1 MGSVPPLLSFLLMI
15 AAGWVHRHQLIVIEF
30 LQAENRL
37 LKERLHGKR
46 IRFTDAERAL
56 LARKAKAVGRKALL
70 ELDTIVSP
78 DTLLRWHRRL
88 VAQKWNFT
96 HRRGPGR
103 PGIMRHISEL
113 IVRMA
118 QENPRWGYTRIQGAL
133 ANLSHKVGRGTI
145 ANVLKRN
152 GIEPSPERGTRTPW
166 STFLKAHWKVLAASD
181 FLTVEVWTGRGLVT
195 HYLLFVISLADRVVN
210 IAGITTRPDE
220 SWMLQI
226 ARNVTDSQAGALRAK
241 RYLIIDRDTKYSEQF
256 RRLIRDNGTKVIR
269 LPPMS
274 PNLNAYAERFVRSI
288 KDECLNRMI
297 FVGQASLRRAVAE
310 YVDHYHAERNHQGL
324 ANRLIH
330 VPKAASANVGAIY
343 RRPRLGGTHPL
354 RLDGAHEAI
363 RVDLRASEPELRSH
377 ARLLQRGQL
386 TCLPSSPAMGNQGC
400 KLPAQC
406 QNHKLRCC
414 RLIPEMVEKEGGFR
428 H

>member
-1 MGSVPPLLSFLLMI
+1 MGSAPPLLSFLLMI

-37 LKERLHGKR
+37 LKDRLRGRR

-56 LARKAKAVGRKALL
+56 LARKAKALGRKALL

-96 HRRGPGR
+96 DRRGVGR
-103 PGIMRHISEL
+103 PGIMRHVSEL

-118 QENPRWGYTRIQGAL
+118 QDNPRWGYTRIQGAL

-152 GIEPSPERGTRTPW
+152 GIEPSPERSRRTPW

-181 FLTVEVWTGRGLVT
+181 FLTVEVWTDRGLVT

-226 ARNVTDSQAGALRAK
+226 ARNVTDAQSGALYAK

-256 RRLIRDNGTKVIR
+256 RRLIGDSGTKVIR

-288 KDECLNRMI
+288 KDECLDRMI
-297 FVGQASLRRAVAE
+297 FVGQASLRHAVAE
-310 YVDHYHAERNHQGL
+310 YLSHYHAERNHQGL
-324 ANRLIH
+324 ENRLI
-330 VPKAASANVGAIY
+330 VPTAIQVNDGAVH
-343 RRPRLGGTHPL
+343 RHTRLGGTL
-354 RLDGAHEAI
+354 NFYYRKAA
-363 RVDLRASEPELRSH
+363 
-377 ARLLQRGQL
+377 
-386 TCLPSSPAMGNQGC
+386 
-400 KLPAQC
+400 
-406 QNHKLRCC
+406 
-414 RLIPEMVEKEGGFR
+414 
-428 H
+428 

>member
-1 MGSVPPLLSFLLMI
+1 MI

-37 LKERLHGKR
+37 LKDRLRGRR

-88 VAQKWNFT
+88 VAQKWNFAE
-96 HRRGPGR
+96 RRGVGR
-103 PGIMRHISEL
+103 PGIMRHLSEL
-113 IVRMA
+113 IIRMA
-118 QENPRWGYTRIQGAL
+118 QENRGWGYTRIQGAL
-133 ANLSHKVGRGTI
+133 ANLNHRVGRGTI

-152 GIEPSPERGTRTPW
+152 GIESSPERSRRTPW

-181 FLTVEVWTGRGLVT
+181 FLTAEVWTAKGLVT
-195 HYLLFVISLADRVVN
+195 HYLLFVISLTDRVVN

-226 ARNVTDSQAGALRAK
+226 GRNVTDSQAGALQGK
-241 RYLIIDRDTKYSEQF
+241 RYLIIDRDTKYSDQF
-256 RRLIRDNGTKVIR
+256 RRLIGNSGTQVIR

-288 KDECLNRMI
+288 KEECLDRMI
-297 FVGQASLRRAVAE
+297 FVGQGSLRRAVAE
-310 YVDHYHAERNHQGL
+310 YVSHYHAERNHQGL
-324 ANRLIH
+324 ENQLIVPTAIAAND
-330 VPKAASANVGAIY
+330 GAVV
-343 RRPRLGGTHPL
+343 RRTRLGGTL
-354 RLDGAHEAI
+354 NFYYRKAA
-363 RVDLRASEPELRSH
+363 
-377 ARLLQRGQL
+377 
-386 TCLPSSPAMGNQGC
+386 
-400 KLPAQC
+400 
-406 QNHKLRCC
+406 
-414 RLIPEMVEKEGGFR
+414 
-428 H
+428 

>member
-15 AAGWVHRHQLIVIEF
+15 AAGWVHRHQRIIIEF
-30 LQAENRL
+30 LQTENQL
-37 LKERLHGKR
+37 LKDRLRGRR

-88 VAQKWNFT
+88 VAQKWNFAR
-96 HRRGPGR
+96 RRGIGGA
-103 PGIMRHISEL
+103 GIMRHISEL

-118 QENPRWGYTRIQGAL
+118 QENRGWGHTRIQGAL

-152 GIEPSPERGTRTPW
+152 GIEPSPERSRRTSW

-195 HYLLFVISLADRVVN
+195 HYLLFVMRLADRVVT

-220 SWMLQI
+220 SWMLQ
-226 ARNVTDSQAGALRAK
+226 AGRNVIDSRSGALRAK
-241 RYLIIDRDTKYSEQF
+241 NYLIIDRDMKYSQQF
-256 RRLIRDNGTKVIR
+256 RRLVWDSGTKVIG
-269 LPPMS
+269 LP
-274 PNLNAYAERFVRSI
+274 
-288 KDECLNRMI
+288 
-297 FVGQASLRRAVAE
+297 
-310 YVDHYHAERNHQGL
+310 ERNHQGL

-330 VPKAASANVGAIY
+330 SPRVAIAKSGMVH
-343 RRPRLGGTHPL
+343 RHARLGGTL
-354 RLDGAHEAI
+354 NFYYR
-363 RVDLRASEPELRSH
+363 H
-377 ARLLQRGQL
+377 A
-386 TCLPSSPAMGNQGC
+386 
-400 KLPAQC
+400 
-406 QNHKLRCC
+406 
-414 RLIPEMVEKEGGFR
+414 V
-428 H
+428 